1 MRNGNLLPN
10 GWKHSAIFG
19 DLFNDFN
26 TLLAAAPERRVL
38 EARALNRLGATDI
51 VESEKAFHLQIDL
64 PGFTKEQIKVEVI
77 ADRLTIRAE
86 KSEESE
92 KSEKAFHLRER
103 GYDAFER
110 RFNLGDRARYDGITA
125 KYENGVLLLEIPK
138 KELAQQQII
147 PIG

>member
-1 MRNGNLLPN
+1 M
-10 GWKHSAIFG
+10 
-19 DLFNDFN
+19 
-26 TLLAAAPERRVL
+26 
-38 EARALNRLGATDI
+38 
-51 VESEKAFHLQIDL
+51 ESEKAFHLQIDL